1 MTRHPD
7 LIIVGGGIIGAAC
20 AFAASRRGLH
30 VTVLERDAIAG
41 GVTSAGMGHVVV
53 MDDSPAQ
60 FALSAFSRSLLNDH
74 FPDLPPAI
82 EHERCGTL
90 WIATDAAEME
100 AAAGRRELYLR
111 HGARAE
117 LLDAQ
122 SLAEAEPML
131 RPGLAGALLVPDDG
145 VIYQPAFTAWLMERA
160 LEAGAELREH
170 CAVRGVLSHGV
181 RTADG
186 DIVGG
191 AVLLA
196 AGVEST
202 ALLPE
207 LPIIP
212 RKGHLAVTT
221 RGPAL
226 VRHQLVELG
235 YLASA
240 HTLTAASVAFNV
252 QPRHTGQVL
261 IGSSRELVG
270 FDRSINHA
278 VLGAMLDRALAF
290 MPDLAGVDVLRVWT
304 GLRPATADKLP
315 FIGRWPDAPSLWV
328 ATGHEGLGITTALG
342 TGELIAALMTGETPP
357 LDPAPFDPARVLA
370 ATVA

>member
-1 MTRHPD
+1 VTRHPD
-7 LIIVGGGIIGAAC
+7 LIIVGAGVIGAAC
-20 AFAASRRGLH
+20 AMAASRRGL
-30 VTVLERDAIAG
+30 TVLVLEQGEPAG
-41 GVTSAGMGHVVV
+41 GVTSAGMGHIVV

-60 FALSAFSRSLLNDH
+60 FALSAFSRALLNDLSPE
-74 FPDLPPAI
+74 FPPAV
-82 EHERCGTL
+82 EHDRCGTL
-90 WIATDAAEME
+90 WIACDDAEME
-100 AAAGRRELYLR
+100 AASRRRDLYR
-111 HGARAE
+111 QHGARAE
-117 LLDAQ
+117 LLDERA
-122 SLAEAEPML
+122 LAEAEPML

-145 VIYQPAFTAWLMERA
+145 VIYQPALTAWLLERA
-160 LEAGAELREH
+160 VAAGAELRAR
-170 CAVRGVLSHGV
+170 CVVRQLLPHGV
-181 RTADG
+181 RTSDG
-186 DIVGG
+186 DIPGG

-196 AGVEST
+196 AGVESA

-221 RGPAL
+221 RGPGL

-270 FDRSINHA
+270 FDRSISHA

-290 MPDLAGVDVLRVWT
+290 LPGLAGLDVLRVWT

-315 FIGRWPDAPSLWV
+315 LIGRWPDAPSPWV

-342 TGELIAALMTGETPP
+342 TGELVAALITGETPAI
-357 LDPAPFDPARVLA
+357 DPAPFDPARIAVA
-370 ATVA
+370 ATA

>member
-1 MTRHPD
+1 VTRHPD

-20 AFAASRRGLH
+20 AFAASRRDLR
-30 VTVLERDAIAG
+30 VVVLERDAIAG

-74 FPDLPPAI
+74 SAELPPAI
-82 EHERCGTL
+82 EHQRCGTL
-90 WIATDAAEME
+90 WIATDDAEME
-100 AAAGRRELYLR
+100 AAARRRELYLQ

-117 LLDAQ
+117 LLDAR

-145 VIYQPAFTAWLMERA
+145 VIYQPAFTAWLIERA
-160 LEAGAELREH
+160 VDAGAELREH
-170 CAVRGVLSHGV
+170 CAVRGLLPHGV

-186 DIVGG
+186 DIAGG

-221 RGPAL
+221 RGPGL

-290 MPDLAGVDVLRVWT
+290 MPGLARVDVLRVWT

-315 FIGRWPDAPSLWV
+315 FIGRWPDGSTPWV
-328 ATGHEGLGITTALG
+328 ATGHEGLGITAALG
-342 TGELIAALMTGETPP
+342 TGELMAALLTGETPP
-357 LDPAPFDPARVLA
+357 LDPAPFDPARALA
-370 ATVA
+370 ATGA